1 MWFLKWGL
9 CMGTNKRPGA
19 TQLGWHKFGIN
30 GLLGALAPAVALDKN
45 LFTVHFT
52 VYMSKVS

>member
-1 MWFLKWGL
+1 
-9 CMGTNKRPGA
+9 MGTNKRPGA